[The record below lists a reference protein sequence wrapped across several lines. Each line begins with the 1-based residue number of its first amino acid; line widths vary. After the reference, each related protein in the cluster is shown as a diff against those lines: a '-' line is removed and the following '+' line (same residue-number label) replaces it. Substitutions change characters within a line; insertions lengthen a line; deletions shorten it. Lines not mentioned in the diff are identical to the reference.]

1 MYQTSEKPTV
11 RIAEFSA
18 QWEGRTIDGTF
29 SLRQILGSGESS
41 AVFLT
46 TYVFPNTSDARPA
59 AIKFLH
65 VEPGKADAQLSE
77 WRAAAKLSHPN
88 LIRIFAMGRCEL
100 DALPLVYVVM
110 EYADEDLSQV
120 LPHRSLSSME
130 AREMLPP
137 ALGALE
143 YLHKQGFVHAHLK
156 PSNITA
162 VDDCLKLSSDGVCRA
177 GAKDEMAPSPYDP
190 PERLSGVVSPAGDV
204 WSLGMTLIEALTG
217 RRPAGAAEVRL
228 PADLPEPFSVIV
240 SHALARDARERW
252 TIPQI
257 SKYLADPE
265 GAAAASAEPA
275 RRKRIVPVG
284 VLILLALVV
293 VVVAGVMIRQ
303 ADTGAPAAAPPTTTA
318 TTPAAPPQPQQAQP
332 DAPKPE
338 KVAKR
343 SKGEPD
349 KAAAPSKHEAEPA
362 KEEKASGPIEEAG
375 PGQPLPEVT
384 AQARSTIRGR
394 VRLNVRVDVDPA
406 GAVTDAKIEGSG
418 GSRYFSNL
426 ALNTVRQ
433 WKFEPVKV
441 NGSETGQRWRI
452 RFEFLKSGTKVQ
464 RQRLSP

>member
-1 MYQTSEKPTV
+1 
-11 RIAEFSA
+11 
-18 QWEGRTIDGTF
+18 
-29 SLRQILGSGESS
+29 
-41 AVFLT
+41 
-46 TYVFPNTSDARPA
+46 
-59 AIKFLH
+59 
-65 VEPGKADAQLSE
+65 
-77 WRAAAKLSHPN
+77 
-88 LIRIFAMGRCEL
+88 
-100 DALPLVYVVM
+100 
-110 EYADEDLSQV
+110 
-120 LPHRSLSSME
+120 
-130 AREMLPP
+130 MLAP

-156 PSNITA
+156 PSNIMA

-177 GAKDEMAPSPYDP
+177 GAKDEIAPSPYDP

-217 RRPAGAAEVRL
+217 RRPAGAAEFRL

-240 SHALARDARERW
+240 RHALARDARERW

-303 ADTGAPAAAPPTTTA
+303 ADTGAPAPAASTTTA
-318 TTPAAPPQPQQAQP
+318 TTPAAPPQPQQAQA

-338 KVAKR
+338 KVAKQP
-343 SKGEPD
+343 KGEPD
-349 KAAAPSKHEAEPA
+349 KPPAPSKHEAEPA
-362 KEEKASGPIEEAG
+362 KEERAAGAIEEAG
-375 PGQPLPEVT
+375 PGQPMPEVT
-384 AQARSTIRGR
+384 AQARNTIRGR